1 MALTKVTGAGLGLI
15 TGDIATST
23 AGINNFKAGASAGLG
38 IVSGG
43 NYNVAVGDG
52 AGRFLTTGDKST
64 FVGFDAGK
72 GITGTPITGSDN
84 TAVGT
89 NAGLLLQGVAAQN
102 TLIGS
107 NAGDAITTGA
117 DNTAVGFQALTQTNT
132 GHSNV
137 AMGTNA
143 CNGNSTGLR
152 NTGIGFQALANGLTA
167 NDNTSLGHNAG
178 VNLTTGHSSVAIGSS
193 ALLTE
198 NTGRKNV
205 AIGFEALKTQ
215 DADVDNNNT
224 AVGYNAG
231 RLTSTG
237 IDNTFVGNLAG
248 DNNSTGLANTFMGS
262 RAGQFNTT
270 GDVNT
275 FIGSGAGIGVTGA
288 KLTGNNTTAVGQGA
302 GQKLQGAAHSNTIFG
317 RDAGAAVST
326 GLKNTLVGCDSGKT
340 ITTGQ
345 LNTYVGFQNTISAID
360 VDHEIAI
367 GSLISGA
374 GTNTVRIGTTNGFI
388 QIALNQSTTSWSAGS
403 DERLKKD
410 IQTSTAGLSFINDLR
425 PVTYKWNAKNAIAN
439 SLPQYDA
446 SSSDPIWGGGET
458 IHGFVAQEVK
468 TVLDAHSEVSDTNGL
483 WSQDPNGT
491 QQIAYGELVP
501 MLTKAVQELS
511 TALDAAL
518 ARIATLEG

>member
-167 NDNTSLGHNAG
+167 NDNTGLGYNAG
-178 VNLTTGHSSVAIGSS
+178 VNL
-193 ALLTE
+193 
-198 NTGRKNV
+198 NTGAENVAVGSKALQAANTGANNV
-205 AIGFEALKTQ
+205 AIGFEALI
-215 DADVDNNNT
+215 ADTKGFSGV
-224 AVGYNAG
+224 AVGAFALLSQNFTSNTDSHNVAVGINAG
-231 RLTSTG
+231 K
-237 IDNTFVGNLAG
+237 FA
-248 DNNSTGLANTFMGS
+248 
-262 RAGQFNTT
+262 TT
-270 GDVNT
+270 ATDST
-275 FIGSGAGIGVTGA
+275 FIGANAGKGITGA
-288 KLTGNNTTAVGQGA
+288 KLTGNVNTAVGSSAGLRLQGTADENVMVGSLA
-302 GQKLQGAAHSNTIFG
+302 GQNVTTGSGNVCIGHSAETSSATSTNQIIMGESVTGVGNNNFTFG
-317 RDAGAAVST
+317 FGSS
-326 GLKNTLVGCDSGKT
+326 DSNIDFGETSITAPSDQRYKED
-340 ITTGQ
+340 ITT
-345 LNTYVGFQNTISAID
+345 A
-360 VDHEIAI
+360 
-367 GSLISGA
+367 
-374 GTNTVRIGTTNGFI
+374 
-388 QIALNQSTTSWSAGS
+388 
-403 DERLKKD
+403 
-410 IQTSTAGLSFINDLR
+410 TAGLSFIKDLR
-425 PVTYKWNAKNAIAN
+425 PVTFKWKKEKD
-439 SLPQYDA
+439 LPTNHRAYVDG
-446 SSSDPIWGGGET
+446 SET
-458 IHGFVAQEVK
+458 RTMNDYTNHGFLAQEVK
-468 TVLDAHSEVSDTNGL
+468 TVIDAHSEIKNGFSMWKTDEQADGGRQRL
-483 WSQDPNGT
+483 GDG
-491 QQIAYGELVP
+491 ALMP
-501 MLTKAVQELS
+501 MMVKAMQELS